1 MYDTANIICHIF
13 QYKLTK
19 ISDIYVSTTGY
30 LLQKVNIFCCRIN
43 SQHSM
48 LAHNDL
54 NNISIE
60 PYKHEILTTFMLEY
74 GVNINRS
81 FNLITDIQC

>member
-1 MYDTANIICHIF
+1 
-13 QYKLTK
+13 
-19 ISDIYVSTTGY
+19 
-30 LLQKVNIFCCRIN
+30 
-43 SQHSM
+43 M